1 MTSDHQENYAD
12 EIVPGVW
19 LGGIK
24 ALNHLEE
31 LKIDAVVTA
40 MHQDKPGIEQRLVD
54 RIGKRDWLR
63 FFWYDD
69 PTQKISRKELE
80 EAATFIEKHVRGGRR
95 RVLIHCWA
103 GHSRSVSIVLF
114 YLMNKTRDFKTVE
127 AALQFIQEKRPTINP
142 NPGFLVQLKK
152 HNKEKE

>member
-1 MTSDHQENYAD
+1 
-12 EIVPGVW
+12 
-19 LGGIK
+19 
-24 ALNHLEE
+24 
-31 LKIDAVVTA
+31 
-40 MHQDKPGIEQRLVD
+40 MHQDKPGIEQRLLD
-54 RIGKRDWLR
+54 RIGNRDWLR

-69 PTQKISRKELE
+69 PTQEISRKELE
-80 EAATFIEKHVRGGRR
+80 EAATFIEKHVRGGRRR

-114 YLMNKTRDFKTVE
+114 YLMNKTRDFKTVD

-142 NPGFLVQLKK
+142 NLGFLAQLRK